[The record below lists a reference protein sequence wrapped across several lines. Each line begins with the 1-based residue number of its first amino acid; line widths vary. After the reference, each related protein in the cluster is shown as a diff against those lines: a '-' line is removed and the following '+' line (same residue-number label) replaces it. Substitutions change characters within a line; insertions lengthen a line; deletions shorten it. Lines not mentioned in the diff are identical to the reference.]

1 MYSQHNVYSHNIIL
15 LPQHNVYSHN
25 IFLLIQGKVRSYE
38 QFHVYYS
45 NYMNDES
52 NDESI
57 KRLQSNVSAN
67 IFYEFLMLQYGC
79 EISED
84 LDLNLK
90 DYELYKNSLK
100 SGKNNDK
107 EEAVEFN
114 CDDQM
119 NNFLPYFYKATSKYS
134 DKKMLLT

>member
-1 MYSQHNVYSHNIIL
+1 
-15 LPQHNVYSHN
+15 
-25 IFLLIQGKVRSYE
+25 
-38 QFHVYYS
+38 
-45 NYMNDES
+45 MNDES

-100 SGKNNDK
+100 NDDK

-119 NNFLPYFYKATSKYS
+119 NIFCLIITRQDPSIVTKR
-134 DKKMLLT
+134 MLLT

>member
-1 MYSQHNVYSHNIIL
+1 
-15 LPQHNVYSHN
+15 
-25 IFLLIQGKVRSYE
+25 
-38 QFHVYYS
+38 
-45 NYMNDES
+45 MNDEL

-67 IFYEFLMLQYGC
+67 IFYEFLVLQYGC

-100 SGKNNDK
+100 TGKHNDK
-107 EEAVEFN
+107 EDAIEFN

-134 DKKMLLT
+134 NNKMLLT

>member
-1 MYSQHNVYSHNIIL
+1 MYSQHNVYSHNNNL
-15 LPQHNVYSHN
+15 FPRCNVYSLD
-25 IFLLIQGKVRSYE
+25 IFIYIQGKVRSYE
-38 QFHVYYS
+38 QFHIYYS

-114 CDDQM
+114 CDD
-119 NNFLPYFYKATSKYS
+119 
-134 DKKMLLT
+134 

>member
-1 MYSQHNVYSHNIIL
+1 MYSL
-15 LPQHNVYSHN
+15 D
-25 IFLLIQGKVRSYE
+25 IFIYIQGKVRSYE
-38 QFHVYYS
+38 QFHIYYS

-114 CDDQM
+114 CDD
-119 NNFLPYFYKATSKYS
+119 
-134 DKKMLLT
+134 

>member
-1 MYSQHNVYSHNIIL
+1 
-15 LPQHNVYSHN
+15 
-25 IFLLIQGKVRSYE
+25 
-38 QFHVYYS
+38 
-45 NYMNDES
+45 
-52 NDESI
+52 
-57 KRLQSNVSAN
+57 
-67 IFYEFLMLQYGC
+67 MLQYGC

-100 SGKNNDK
+100 SGKSNDK

-119 NNFLPYFYKATSKYS
+119 NNFLPYYYKATSKYS
-134 DKKMLLT
+134 DKKNAFVLALCRYVSFENKNGPTFDQFEHYQSNKVSGNISEISSGFDVKILSEIIFL

>member
-1 MYSQHNVYSHNIIL
+1 
-15 LPQHNVYSHN
+15 
-25 IFLLIQGKVRSYE
+25 
-38 QFHVYYS
+38 
-45 NYMNDES
+45 MNDES
-52 NDESI
+52 HDESI

-100 SGKNNDK
+100 S
-107 EEAVEFN
+107 
-114 CDDQM
+114 
-119 NNFLPYFYKATSKYS
+119 
-134 DKKMLLT
+134 